1 MVMEKNNLQ
10 PETNV
15 DEITWK
21 LLRELQKDSRLSY
34 NALARR
40 IGMSTPAV
48 AERVRRLEEDGTII
62 GYHTSVNYS
71 QLGRPL
77 SAFLRLSVSAISFQR
92 VIALCGSLESV
103 TECHHIAGED
113 CFLIKIAVTSVME
126 LEDVISR
133 FRRFGSA
140 QISIVLSSPV
150 SYKPTSAPSR

>member
-1 MVMEKNNLQ
+1 
-10 PETNV
+10 
-15 DEITWK
+15 
-21 LLRELQKDSRLSY
+21 
-34 NALARR
+34 
-40 IGMSTPAV
+40 MSTPAV
-48 AERVRRLEEDGTII
+48 AERVKRLEEDGTII
-62 GYHTSVNYS
+62 GYYTSVNHS

-77 SAFLRLSVSAISFQR
+77 SAFLRLSVSASSFQR

-103 TECHHIAGED
+103 IECHHIAGED

-140 QISIVLSSPV
+140 QTSIVLSSPV